1 MQNKIVRFM
10 GYDCHVQMNRFQ
22 HDHSICFSL
31 VAAHTEHNQENDVF
45 PGEPISRL
53 SVCIDGQDVSKTQS
67 LIKVEEYNNP
77 MEGINLLVESGF
89 ISEPIKF
96 VDMGFV
102 KDGAALVNVLVE
114 TPEYE

>member
-1 MQNKIVRFM
+1 MKNNIVRFM
-10 GYDCHVQMNRFQ
+10 NFDCHVELNRFQ
-22 HDHSICFSL
+22 HDNSICFSL
-31 VAAHTEHNQENDVF
+31 VGANTEHNEKQDVF

-53 SVCIDGQDVSKTQS
+53 SVCIDGVSVSKTQS

-77 MEGINLLVESGF
+77 MEAIEMLVKAGF

-102 KDGAALVNVLVE
+102 KNGAALVDVLVP